1 MRTKILILMTVALLV
16 MPSLASA
23 AFMDYSYENKYDT
36 DQIVFNIVELGP
48 EASDTIYFTNM
59 PFFGHSIDAT
69 DGWDADISNAFQTL
83 TFSSADA
90 IDAGTGSF
98 NFPFY
103 DSFLTADL
111 LGFDFTMT
119 WSEYDIRDEVWKN
132 GIIQFENG
140 VEVLHTPIPASAWM
154 LMSGLAIFLGIRRHR
169 AG

>member
-48 EASDTIYFTNM
+48 DAPNTIYFTRLGNGISA
-59 PFFGHSIDAT
+59 PA
-69 DGWDADISNAFQTL
+69 GWRDDFSNAFQTL
-83 TFSSADA
+83 TFSSATA
-90 IDAGTGSF
+90 IGAGDGGF

-103 DSFLTADL
+103 DDWRINNL

-119 WSEYDIRDEVWKN
+119 WSEYDIQDEVWKN
-132 GIIQFENG
+132 GIIQFEDG
-140 VEVLHTPIPASAWM
+140 IEVLHTPIPASAWM